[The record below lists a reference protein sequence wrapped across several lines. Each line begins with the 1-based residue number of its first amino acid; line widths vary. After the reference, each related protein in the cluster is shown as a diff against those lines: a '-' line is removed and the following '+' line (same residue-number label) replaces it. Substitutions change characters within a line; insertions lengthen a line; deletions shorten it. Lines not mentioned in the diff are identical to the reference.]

1 MHGANLCSQY
11 TRVDQDTGRASRE
24 TLGPDAR
31 ESEEGT
37 SKPPGMSSDPQDPAP
52 PSDLPVIGNYRLLR
66 ELGRGAMG
74 TVYLA
79 HQESLARDL
88 ALKVL
93 APEFTREPEFLE
105 RFRREARIAASLKHP
120 HIAQVY
126 DADFR
131 DGQYYIAM
139 EYLGSRN
146 LRDLI
151 RECAGPF
158 PLAQVL
164 SFLDPIMQAL
174 GHAHSRGVI
183 HRDVKPAN
191 VLIDEEGRVALTDF
205 SIARATSEGALTRS
219 GTMIGTP
226 EYMAPEQF
234 EGLEVDGRTDL
245 YAVAVIAYELL
256 TGVHPFRAET
266 TPAVMKAHLF
276 KRPAPPSE
284 LVAELAPLDPV
295 ILKALE
301 KDPDERHPD
310 VETFRRAL
318 LEAGG
323 LQSEKERLNDF
334 LAAILQ
340 GKISMDEA
348 VRAHALVKE
357 AIDQEFRR
365 VQTVLIADLAG
376 SSRLKQPD
384 RTLHADSLFRT
395 YRKAV
400 NESLEAHGCRSY
412 EWSGDGVLGLFES
425 AAEAVLAGLRIQAR
439 LEEICQTL
447 GSPGL
452 LSARIGINTGSLY
465 LDPRRSLGEFA
476 SRTVDE
482 AGHLQKDCPPGGVA
496 LSEATMLSAGAVADS
511 IALGRNRDGVAV
523 YLAHPTGS
531 PLKCPGCASTI
542 PAKGRFCPGCGRNL
556 AVPPPRIEE
565 VPPALQPGESGGH
578 GTTGGMGPAA
588 PAPTPPPGGSGGH
601 GATGGLRPAAPAPT
615 PPPGGS
621 GGHGTTG
628 GMRPAGPAPTPPPG
642 GSGGHGT
649 TGGLRPAGPAPA
661 PPPGGSGGH
670 SATGGL
676 RPASPAPAS
685 PPGGSGGHSATGGL
699 RPASPAPAPPPGG
712 SGGHAPHAAWSSPP
726 SRPSRAQPGSRPLP
740 QDRSSAPDSHARRTP
755 PRPGGVWWGWAF
767 LGVLLMVMFAGGVV
781 GEETALGGALLFGG
795 MAGAFLLAVVSPVM
809 SIVYL
814 VGSRVSLGLQAA
826 AAALLLW
833 GMIVLTLLM
842 A

>member
-1 MHGANLCSQY
+1 MA
-11 TRVDQDTGRASRE
+11 
-24 TLGPDAR
+24 
-31 ESEEGT
+31 
-37 SKPPGMSSDPQDPAP
+37 SDPEIAV
-52 PSDLPVIGNYRLLR
+52 PSPDLPVIGNYRLIR

-93 APEFTREPEFLE
+93 APEFTREPEFQE

-158 PLAQVL
+158 PIAQAL
-164 SFLDPIMQAL
+164 SFLDPILQAL
-174 GHAHSRGVI
+174 SHAHSRGVV

-191 VLIDEEGRVALTDF
+191 VLVDDEGRVALTDF

-276 KRPAPPSE
+276 KRPPPPSE
-284 LVAELAPLDPV
+284 LVGSLAALDPV

-323 LQSEKERLNDF
+323 LSSEKERLNDF

-365 VQTVLIADLAG
+365 VQSVLIADLAG
-376 SSRLKQPD
+376 STRLKQPD
-384 RTLHADSLFRT
+384 RTLHTDSLFRT

-425 AAEAVLAGLRIQAR
+425 AAEAVLAGLKIQVR
-439 LEEICQTL
+439 LEEICETL

-452 LSARIGINTGSLY
+452 LSARVGINTGSLY

-482 AGHLQKDCPPGGVA
+482 AGHLQKDCPTGGVA
-496 LSEATMLSAGAVADS
+496 LSEATMHSAGTVAEYL
-511 IALGRNRDGVAV
+511 ALGRNRDGVTV

-531 PLKCPGCASTI
+531 PLKCPTCASTV
-542 PAKGRFCPGCGRNL
+542 PARGRFCPGCGRNL
-556 AVPPPRIEE
+556 AVPPPL
-565 VPPALQPGESGGH
+565 PDA
-578 GTTGGMGPAA
+578 AA
-588 PAPTPPPGGSGGH
+588 PAPPPAGSGGH
-601 GATGGLRPAAPAPT
+601 GATGTLQPRPSAPRPTGLAGQGA
-615 PPPGGS
+615 
-621 GGHGTTG
+621 TG
-628 GMRPAGPAPTPPPG
+628 AWR
-642 GSGGHGT
+642 
-649 TGGLRPAGPAPA
+649 PAPA
-661 PPPGGSGGH
+661 PALPRQAGTS
-670 SATGGL
+670 
-676 RPASPAPAS
+676 
-685 PPGGSGGHSATGGL
+685 
-699 RPASPAPAPPPGG
+699 
-712 SGGHAPHAAWSSPP
+712 HAPTPQSSPP
-726 SRPSRAQPGSRPLP
+726 
-740 QDRSSAPDSHARRTP
+740 
-755 PRPGGVWWGWAF
+755 PRPAGGFWWGWAI
-767 LGVLLMVMFAGGVV
+767 LGTLMVVMVLGALL
-781 GEETALGGALLFGG
+781 GEETALGGALLTGG
-795 MAGAFLLAVVSPVM
+795 VSGTLLLAVIYPVM
-809 SIVYL
+809 ALVYL
-814 VGSRVSLGLQAA
+814 FGGRLSLGMQAA
-826 AAALLLW
+826 AATLLLW
-833 GMIVLTLLM
+833 GGFTLALLM
-842 A
+842 G

>member
-1 MHGANLCSQY
+1 M
-11 TRVDQDTGRASRE
+11 
-24 TLGPDAR
+24 
-31 ESEEGT
+31 
-37 SKPPGMSSDPQDPAP
+37 
-52 PSDLPVIGNYRLLR
+52 IGNYRLIR

-93 APEFTREPEFLE
+93 APEFTREPEFQE

-151 RECAGPF
+151 RERAGPF
-158 PLAQVL
+158 PLGQAL
-164 SFLDPIMQAL
+164 SFLDPILQAL
-174 GHAHSRGVI
+174 GHAHSRGVV

-191 VLIDEEGRVALTDF
+191 VLVDEEGRVALTDF

-219 GTMIGTP
+219 GTMIGTL

-256 TGVHPFRAET
+256 TGIHPFRAET

-276 KRPAPPSE
+276 KRPPPPSE
-284 LVAELAPLDPV
+284 LVPGLAALDPV
-295 ILKALE
+295 VLKALE

-323 LQSEKERLNDF
+323 LSSEKERLNDF

-376 SSRLKQPD
+376 STRLKQPD
-384 RTLHADSLFRT
+384 RTLHTDSLFRT

-425 AAEAVLAGLRIQAR
+425 AAEAVLAGLKVQGR
-439 LEEICQTL
+439 LEEICQAL

-452 LSARIGINTGSLY
+452 LSARVGINTGSLY

-482 AGHLQKDCPPGGVA
+482 AGHLQKDCPTGGVA
-496 LSEATMLSAGAVADS
+496 LSEATTQAAGAVADYV
-511 IALGRNRDGVAV
+511 ALGRNRDGVVV
-523 YLAHPTGS
+523 YLAHPAGS
-531 PLKCPGCASTI
+531 PLKCPTCSSTV
-542 PAKGRFCPGCGRNL
+542 PAGGRFCPGCGRNL
-556 AVPPPRIEE
+556 AVPPPPPEAPTHAAGRFGGSGASGTLPTQADRPAQTPAGSGAAHAPREPCKPRPTAPSQ
-565 VPPALQPGESGGH
+565 PPA
-578 GTTGGMGPAA
+578 
-588 PAPTPPPGGSGGH
+588 GSGGH
-601 GATGGLRPAAPAPT
+601 GASGNHAVLQPRRPPRTTPAVSGGHGASRNHATPGRPPRTTARRLGGARRLGNLAAQADR
-615 PPPGGS
+615 PPPQPPAGS
-621 GGHGTTG
+621 GGHGASGTLQP
-628 GMRPAGPAPTPPPG
+628 RPTAPAQPPA
-642 GSGGHGT
+642 GSGGHGAS
-649 TGGLRPAGPAPA
+649 GAWRPTPAPA
-661 PPPGGSGGH
+661 RPQP
-670 SATGGL
+670 AT
-676 RPASPAPAS
+676 
-685 PPGGSGGHSATGGL
+685 
-699 RPASPAPAPPPGG
+699 
-712 SGGHAPHAAWSSPP
+712 
-726 SRPSRAQPGSRPLP
+726 SRAPVP
-740 QDRSSAPDSHARRTP
+740 QTSPS
-755 PRPGGVWWGWAF
+755 PRPQGGFWWGWAI
-767 LGVLLMVMFAGGVV
+767 LGALMLVMVLGALL
-781 GEETALGGALLFGG
+781 GEETTLGGALLTGGASGTLLLAIIYPVMALVYLFGG
-795 MAGAFLLAVVSPVM
+795 R
-809 SIVYL
+809 I
-814 VGSRVSLGLQAA
+814 SLGVQAA
-826 AAALLLW
+826 VATLLLW
-833 GMIVLTLLM
+833 GGFTLAMLM

>member
-1 MHGANLCSQY
+1 MAS
-11 TRVDQDTGRASRE
+11 DTE
-24 TLGPDAR
+24 D
-31 ESEEGT
+31 
-37 SKPPGMSSDPQDPAP
+37 PPLSP
-52 PSDLPVIGNYRLLR
+52 DLPVIGNYRLIR

-93 APEFTREPEFLE
+93 APEFTREPEFQE

-151 RECAGPF
+151 RERAGPF
-158 PLAQVL
+158 PPAQAL
-164 SFLDPIMQAL
+164 SFLAPILQAL
-174 GHAHSRGVI
+174 GHAHSRGVV

-191 VLIDEEGRVALTDF
+191 VLVDEEGRVALTDF

-256 TGVHPFRAET
+256 TGIHPFRAET

-276 KRPAPPSE
+276 KRPPPPSE
-284 LVAELAPLDPV
+284 LVPSLVALDPV
-295 ILKALE
+295 VLKALE

-323 LQSEKERLNDF
+323 LSSEKERLNDF

-376 SSRLKQPD
+376 STRLKQPD
-384 RTLHADSLFRT
+384 RTLHTDSLFRT

-425 AAEAVLAGLRIQAR
+425 ASEAVLAGLKIQGR

-452 LSARIGINTGSLY
+452 LSARVGINTGSLY

-482 AGHLQKDCPPGGVA
+482 AGHLQKDCPTGGVA
-496 LSEATMLSAGAVADS
+496 LSEATTQAAGAVADYV
-511 IALGRNRDGVAV
+511 ALGRNRDGVVV
-523 YLAHPTGS
+523 YLAHHAGS
-531 PLKCPGCASTI
+531 PLKCPTCSSTV
-542 PAKGRFCPGCGRNL
+542 PAGGRFCPGCGRNL
-556 AVPPPRIEE
+556 AVPPP
-565 VPPALQPGESGGH
+565 PPEAPTTPPSGSGGH
-578 GTTGGMGPAA
+578 GTSGTLQPRPAA
-588 PAPTPPPGGSGGH
+588 SAQPPAGSGGH
-601 GATGGLRPAAPAPT
+601 GASGTLQPRPAASAQPPAGSGGHGASGTLQPRPTAPAQPPAGSGRHGASGTLQPRPAAPAQ
-615 PPPGGS
+615 PPAGS
-621 GGHGTTG
+621 GRHGASGTLQPRPTTPAQP
-628 GMRPAGPAPTPPPG
+628 PAGSGRHGASGAWHPT
-642 GSGGHGT
+642 
-649 TGGLRPAGPAPA
+649 PAPA
-661 PPPGGSGGH
+661 
-670 SATGGL
+670 
-676 RPASPAPAS
+676 RPHPV
-685 PPGGSGGHSATGGL
+685 T
-699 RPASPAPAPPPGG
+699 
-712 SGGHAPHAAWSSPP
+712 
-726 SRPSRAQPGSRPLP
+726 SRAPVP
-740 QDRSSAPDSHARRTP
+740 QTSPS
-755 PRPGGVWWGWAF
+755 PRPQGGFWWGWAI
-767 LGVLLMVMFAGGVV
+767 LGALMLVMVLGALL
-781 GEETALGGALLFGG
+781 GEETTLGGALLTGG
-795 MAGAFLLAVVSPVM
+795 ASGTLLLAIIYPVM
-809 SIVYL
+809 ALVYL
-814 VGSRVSLGLQAA
+814 LGGRISLGVQAA
-826 AAALLLW
+826 AATLLLW
-833 GMIVLTLLM
+833 GGFTLAMLM